1 MPEPSTREHGFA
13 RVLHLACDVSAGVGA
28 LLLLAMAATT
38 VVSVVGRA
46 FFSSPIQGDVE
57 LVQLGGAICIACFL
71 PYTQY
76 RGANIIVDFFTQ
88 KSGPRARALMDA
100 LGTALYALVLALVCW
115 RVWAGGVAARENTET
130 SMLMS
135 IPIYIPYFAML
146 PGLAL
151 AVLVAARQ
159 TVAHLRAF
167 AAPEA
172 TP

>member
-1 MPEPSTREHGFA
+1 
-13 RVLHLACDVSAGVGA
+13 
-28 LLLLAMAATT
+28 
-38 VVSVVGRA
+38 
-46 FFSSPIQGDVE
+46 
-57 LVQLGGAICIACFL
+57 
-71 PYTQY
+71 
-76 RGANIIVDFFTQ
+76 
-88 KSGPRARALMDA
+88 MDA
-100 LGTALYALVLALVCW
+100 LGTTLYALVLALVCW

-172 TP
+172 TA

>member
-1 MPEPSTREHGFA
+1 MTDTPTQEHGYA
-13 RVLHLACDVSAGVGA
+13 RVLHLACDVSAGVGVA
-28 LLLLAMAATT
+28 LLLAMAGTT

-46 FFSSPIQGDVE
+46 LLSSPIQGDVE
-57 LVQLGGAICIACFL
+57 LVQLGGAICVACFL

-88 KSGPRARALMDA
+88 NAGARPRALMDA
-100 LGTALYALVLALVCW
+100 LGTALYTLVLALVCW

-167 AAPEA
+167 ASREA
-172 TP
+172 TA